1 MKIYITFFIVVD
13 QEEDTTQR
21 TSESGSGN
29 GESGRNF
36 EADENEAPSPDTDIG
51 DGMGQG
57 NNGESSEATEG
68 NEIVVRNAVTQGDSS
83 GEDGSSRSLD
93 DKNGGDGGNSTIIAV
108 IIVLIVIVGLVIGYL
123 MYRKNAKK
131 GASGTELDEKR
142 NTLIPT
148 VEIKKEADKDL
159 EAANEDQQVKGDSE
173 VTQESAPIQ

>member
-1 MKIYITFFIVVD
+1 MLNNSSLIAHSLFVVGD
-13 QEEDTTQR
+13 
-21 TSESGSGN
+21 SV
-29 GESGRNF
+29 
-36 EADENEAPSPDTDIG
+36 DEN
-51 DGMGQG
+51 
-57 NNGESSEATEG
+57 
-68 NEIVVRNAVTQGDSS
+68 
-83 GEDGSSRSLD
+83 GSSRSLD
-93 DKNGGDGGNSTIIAV
+93 DKDGDNGGNSTIIAV
-108 IIVLIVIVGLVIGYL
+108 IIVLIVIIGLVVGFF